1 MPAAK
6 LEHSSVLRK
15 FLLAKGQ
22 RRKSCITALGFA
34 FINCTLSCI
43 MFIMPNFSIRMALAY
58 YSRVWFQSYV
68 PSETPLYGLR
78 LLLAVR
84 LGRWTLLPV
93 TEAKHQATPGCL
105 QNISE
110 YRWAEVDF
118 VYHCHKLGLQ
128 RPCADL
134 WRFVVQC
141 KAIQMTWILPAC
153 ATWEPKACSD
163 TAVAF
168 ENSSLKLSL
177 KVLPPCGVQ
186 QNETEL
192 TKIALDSC
200 YRRRQVVNL
209 SKAQRNITNTSSRQP
224 TRPLETSPTTGICP
238 GHSRSDKFR

>member
-68 PSETPLYGLR
+68 PSETPLCGLR

-93 TEAKHQATPGCL
+93 TEAKHQETPRCL

-118 VYHCHKLGLQ
+118 VYHCHVNWDSSVLVQTYGVSLSSVKLYRWHEFCPPVQPGNP
-128 RPCADL
+128 RP
-134 WRFVVQC
+134 VVTQP
-141 KAIQMTWILPAC
+141 WH
-153 ATWEPKACSD
+153 
-163 TAVAF
+163 
-168 ENSSLKLSL
+168 LKTLL
-177 KVLPPCGVQ
+177 
-186 QNETEL
+186 
-192 TKIALDSC
+192 
-200 YRRRQVVNL
+200 
-209 SKAQRNITNTSSRQP
+209 
-224 TRPLETSPTTGICP
+224 
-238 GHSRSDKFR
+238 